1 MVPGLVTI
9 KTRTKPATKAGKRP
23 GQLVQF
29 SVFQKGLICCHSP
42 HGACNMK
49 PVAALMRGLSFQ
61 AHVRQGG
68 DGQGAASQDC
78 GEGVRGQGCQRS
90 VLMRRWHLEEPVMP
104 QGCALLGQGF
114 MVLGVRARGRAYFR
128 GHSWSGPSF
137 HLPRLVCTAVFL
149 RSLRL
154 RWHNPGVRKNG
165 LLYDSS
171 HASVPTLFD

>member
-1 MVPGLVTI
+1 MRDKILVAAVACSGGRCQTFFSSRNPDNGLKPAPGKFMVPGLVTI

-23 GQLVQF
+23 GQLVRWGLF
-29 SVFQKGLICCHSP
+29 LKGLVCCHSP

-104 QGCALLGQGF
+104 QGCAL
-114 MVLGVRARGRAYFR
+114 
-128 GHSWSGPSF
+128 
-137 HLPRLVCTAVFL
+137 
-149 RSLRL
+149 
-154 RWHNPGVRKNG
+154 
-165 LLYDSS
+165 
-171 HASVPTLFD
+171 